1 MYLYFYEFEL
11 VNILLYFLGIII
23 FSLNVILLSYICS
36 IITTRFR
43 DLVPLIQSILSALT
57 LLTPIMWNKEMLGE
71 KMNYVYLNPLAFMI
85 EIVRDPI
92 IGVVPSL
99 NVYLYNIFLLIILY
113 FMLFFVLKFKGNRII
128 FWI

>member
-1 MYLYFYEFEL
+1 MYLFFYNFNI
-11 VNILLYFLGIII
+11 VNILFYFFGLII
-23 FSLNVILLSYICS
+23 FSVNVILISYICS

-92 IGVVPSL
+92 IGIIPSL
-99 NVYLYNIFLLIILY
+99 NVYFYNIFLLIILY
-113 FMLFFVLKFKGNRII
+113 FVLFFVYTQ
-128 FWI
+128 